1 MREHAWLEALLPDR
15 VDALLIAGGALP
27 NRRLLRAIARTA
39 TELIAID
46 GGTRHLKSLRLIP
59 HIVIGDLDSVA
70 PQDLT
75 WARRERARVV
85 FMRKQDSSDI
95 EKALAYCRKHKLNNI
110 AIAGI
115 DGDRP
120 DHFLHAISR
129 APCVRGLRQTY
140 LFANAIGFPLSGR
153 SRCDLDLP
161 QGTILSWIG
170 IPKSESCTLSG
181 VKWPFSRR
189 TLELG
194 AFQSLSNSSVDSTV
208 VFRQQSGKS
217 LIIIPIP

>member
-1 MREHAWLEALLPDR
+1 M
-15 VDALLIAGGALP
+15 P
-27 NRRLLRAIARTA
+27 NRRLLRAIARRA

-46 GGTRHLKSLRLIP
+46 GGVRHYRSLRLTP

-85 FMRKQDSSDI
+85 FMREQASSDI
-95 EKALAYCRKHKLNNI
+95 EKALAFCRLRSAKDVV
-110 AIAGI
+110 IAGI

-129 APCVRGLRQTY
+129 SLSFRGLRQSY
-140 LFANAIGFPLSGR
+140 LFADALGFPLTRR
-153 SRCDLDLP
+153 SVRSLLLP
-161 QGTILSWIG
+161 EGTVLSWIG
-170 IPKSESCTLSG
+170 MPRANSCTISG

-208 VFRQQSGKS
+208 TFRQQSGKS
-217 LIIIPIP
+217 LIIIPIPQA